1 MMNIVVLISIYIVG
15 SIAASIAAP
24 VPSTRCSPIIPEEN
38 CRNALSATEAGNLAG
53 RIISEI
59 DNINNAIL
67 QPIQRNLTDTRSE
80 PGPYRSEN
88 TTTSDYIA
96 RSVYRLKCEVPLVA
110 DIVKSE
116 SIRELVLE
124 ESSYATEFKDLLEKM
139 RILFDLKTLVSRYRP
154 LNSCVVPETECP
166 IFSITGL
173 DRLVVIRSTADDIFR
188 LLADL
193 GEAIEITN
201 F

>member
-1 MMNIVVLISIYIVG
+1 MNTIVVFIGIVG
-15 SIAASIAAP
+15 TITTSIATP
-24 VPSTRCSPIIPEEN
+24 VPGTRCSPIIPEES
-38 CRNALSATEAGNLAG
+38 CRNALSATEARNLAG
-53 RIISEI
+53 RIILEI
-59 DNINNAIL
+59 ASINAIL
-67 QPIQRNLTDTRSE
+67 QPIQQNLTGARSE

-88 TTTSDYIA
+88 TTSTTSDHIA

>member
-1 MMNIVVLISIYIVG
+1 MNAIVIRVFSIVG
-15 SIAASIAAP
+15 IITASIATP
-24 VPSTRCSPIIPEEN
+24 VPGTRCSPIIPEER
-38 CRNALSATEAGNLAG
+38 CRNALSAMEARSLTR
-53 RIISEI
+53 RILSEA
-59 DNINNAIL
+59 DETNAIL
-67 QPIQRNLTDTRSE
+67 RRIQQNLTDTQSE

-124 ESSYATEFKDLLEKM
+124 ESNYATEFKDLLEKM
-139 RILFDLKTLVSRYRP
+139 RVLFDLKELVSRYQP
-154 LNSCVVPETECP
+154 LNSCIVPEAECP
-166 IFSITGL
+166 VFNTTGL
-173 DRLVVIRSTADDIFR
+173 DRLVVIRSTADDIFH

-193 GEAIEITN
+193 QIAIRDTG

>member
-1 MMNIVVLISIYIVG
+1 MISIVG
-15 SIAASIAAP
+15 SILIADSIAAP
-24 VPSTRCSPIIPEEN
+24 VPGTRCSPIIPEKSRE
-38 CRNALSATEAGNLAG
+38 CRNALSATEAGKLAR
-53 RIISEI
+53 RIIPEI
-59 DNINNAIL
+59 ASINAIL
-67 QPIQRNLTDTRSE
+67 LPIQQNLNGTRSE

-110 DIVKSE
+110 EIVKSE
-116 SIRELVLE
+116 YIRELVLE

-139 RILFDLKTLVSRYRP
+139 RVLFDLKTLVSRYRP
-154 LNSCVVPETECP
+154 LNSCVVPEAECP
-166 IFSITGL
+166 IFNTTGL
-173 DRLVVIRSTADDIFR
+173 DRLVVIRSTADDIFQ

-193 GEAIEITN
+193 QIAIQDAS